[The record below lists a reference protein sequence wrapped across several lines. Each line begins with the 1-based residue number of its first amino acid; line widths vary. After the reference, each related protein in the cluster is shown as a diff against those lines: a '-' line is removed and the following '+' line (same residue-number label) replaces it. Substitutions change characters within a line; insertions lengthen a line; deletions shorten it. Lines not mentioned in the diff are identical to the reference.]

1 MVKSN
6 LVKSVNYPEIKTLDE
21 EDRNHD
27 ADMYELQVL
36 GVDCIIALGLPKF
49 AFIDKDIVYY
59 PVYLI
64 KNDRVDSQIGLYEI
78 MKNRQVSV
86 LDEDGD
92 IDIERLGPLLLY
104 SYVNPEYLKEQEDEP
119 AAVVIPPTQ
128 DADGAPDDEED
139 STDEEEEEDDDEGED
154 DEEEDEDGNKTF
166 SPLKGQ
172 DAEQAVKERKAY
184 KKTANEPWVQTFMT
198 NKNYNIVDNEGG
210 GDCLFAA
217 IRDGLSR
224 VGINTTVAQL
234 RDQLAQEA
242 TQDVFEGYRV
252 MFETT
257 QGEIVA
263 LGADM
268 KAMTKEFN
276 EITKRGKQTHDREVL
291 KELTA
296 QAKQIK
302 ANHNRAKREKRNA
315 QRLAAEYAFM
325 KGVTDLDKFR
335 AKVRTCD
342 FWGETWA
349 ISTLERV
356 LNIKLVIFSREAFRD
371 KDMDNVL
378 LCGQLNDAILEEQG
392 IFTPNHYVMVE
403 YLGQHYTLVTYKDRG
418 AFNFTELPYD
428 LKTKIVS
435 RCLERA
441 AGPFYIIPD
450 FRAFM
455 ESLHIE
461 PPLPNPEED
470 GGPPGDVTSDLFDE
484 NVVFQFY
491 SKSANAPRP
500 GKGSGEKIV
509 PSEEI
514 NFSELATIP
523 EWRRKLSNFWVA
535 PFDLDGHRW
544 SSVEHYYQASK
555 FKENNPQFYLQFT
568 LDANPQGELAKDPA
582 LAKAAGGKSGKFKG
596 KRVREADIV
605 IDPNFFNGRH
615 KSEMKAAQM
624 AKFSQNAELKEMLLA
639 TKMAKLQH
647 FVRASPPV
655 VFMDL
660 MEVRRELGK
669 SSK

>member
-21 EDRNHD
+21 EDKNHD
-27 ADMYELQVL
+27 ADMYELQIL
-36 GVDCIIALGLPKF
+36 GVDCIIALGTAKF
-49 AFIDKDIVYY
+49 AFIDQDIVYY

-64 KNDRVDSQIGLYEI
+64 RNDRVDSQIGLYEI
-78 MKNRQVSV
+78 MKNKQVSV

-104 SYVNPEYLKEQEDEP
+104 SYVNSEYLKEQEEEP
-119 AAVVIPPTQ
+119 AEKTAPPTQ
-128 DADGAPDDEED
+128 DADGAPDDEESEEEEEEEEGD
-139 STDEEEEEDDDEGED
+139 EEDEEEEGDE
-154 DEEEDEDGNKTF
+154 DEEGQSF

-172 DAEQAVKERKAY
+172 DAEQAIKERKAY
-184 KKTANEPWVQTFMT
+184 KKTKNEPWVQTFMT
-198 NKNYNIVDNEGG
+198 NKNYSIKDNEGG
-210 GDCLFAA
+210 GDCLFAS

-224 VGINTTVAQL
+224 VGINTTVTAL
-234 RDQLAQEA
+234 RDQLAEEA

-252 MFETT
+252 MYETT
-257 QGEIVA
+257 QAEIAAVD
-263 LGADM
+263 ADM
-268 KAMTKEFN
+268 KAMTKEFK
-276 EITKRGKQTHDREVL
+276 EITKRGKQTRDREVL
-291 KELTA
+291 KQLTVE
-296 QAKQIK
+296 AKKIK
-302 ANHNRAKREKRNA
+302 DNHNRAKREKRNA
-315 QRLAAEYAFM
+315 KLLAAEYAFM
-325 KGVTDLDKFR
+325 KGITDLEKFK
-335 AKVRTCD
+335 AVVRTCN

-356 LNIKLVIFSREAFRD
+356 LNVKLIIFSREAFRD
-371 KDMDNVL
+371 KDLDNVL
-378 LCGQLNDAILEEQG
+378 LCGQLNDAVLEENG
-392 IFTPNHYVMVE
+392 IFTPRYYLMVE
-403 YLGQHYTLVTYKDRG
+403 YLGAHYTLVTYKDRG
-418 AFNFTELPYD
+418 AFTFNEIPYD
-428 LKTKIVS
+428 LRVKIVE

-441 AGPFYIIPD
+441 AGPFYIIPE
-450 FRAFM
+450 FRTFM
-455 ESLHIE
+455 ESIHIE
-461 PPLPNPEED
+461 PPLPQDDDTPQ
-470 GGPPGDVTSDLFDE
+470 GDVTSDLFDE
-484 NVVFQFY
+484 NIVFQFY

-500 GKGSGEKIV
+500 GKGSGEKIR
-509 PSEEI
+509 PEDELK
-514 NFSELATIP
+514 FGELATIP

-582 LAKAAGGKSGKFKG
+582 LAKAAGGKTGKFKG
-596 KRVREADIV
+596 KRVREAEIV